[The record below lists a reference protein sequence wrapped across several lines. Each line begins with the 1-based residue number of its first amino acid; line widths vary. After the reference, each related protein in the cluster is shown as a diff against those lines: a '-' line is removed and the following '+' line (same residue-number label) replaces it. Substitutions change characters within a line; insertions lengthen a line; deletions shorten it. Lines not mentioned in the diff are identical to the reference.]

1 MPRPALLDRAMVLA
15 ETLRLADERGLD
27 AVSMRAVAERLGVT
41 PMALYRHVGD
51 KRALLDGLVEE
62 LLAELPLPDPA
73 LPWRQRLDAMAA
85 ALRATARRHPTVFPL
100 LLRRPAVTEGALR
113 VREAV
118 YQALRDAGLT
128 EPEVRR
134 AERMLSTFLIGFAAS
149 ESGGRFSVTAEQLDA
164 DLAWF
169 GEQLICAIAPQD
181 EQRGARPGDCA
192 QRGETPASTSAMK
205 DG

>member
-62 LLAELPLPDPA
+62 LLAELPLPDSA

-118 YQALRDAGLT
+118 YQALRDGGLT

-149 ESGGRFSVTAEQLDA
+149 ESGGRFSATSEQLDA

-169 GEQLICAIAPQD
+169 GDQLIRAIAPQD
-181 EQRGARPGDCA
+181 PRRNARPGDCA
-192 QRGETPASTSAMK
+192 QPGETDASTDRKST
-205 DG
+205 